1 MAGVAIFF
9 ILVGSLILM
18 IGYAIYNPNSIF
30 TAFDKVTTH
39 FTRGEPYSENGEFFL
54 QGIQPLHIKTSRM
67 KLEVVPYTGNTL
79 KISLEGKI
87 PRFEHGPFIVERA
100 EENQVAIEL
109 HEPIASQWI
118 HMNVNGQEV
127 AEESNSSLIGKVYLP
142 RNFKGTATITTDSG
156 PVEMTLPKD
165 LFYEFDFQSTSGK
178 IENRAVVDST
188 LPVPAEVAKI
198 HILTTTG
205 NITLLP
211 QGGSAK

>member
-1 MAGVAIFF
+1 MAAIAIFF

-30 TAFDKVTTH
+30 TAFDKITTH
-39 FTRGEPYSENGEFFL
+39 FTRGEPYNENGEFFL
-54 QGIQPLHIKTSRM
+54 QGIETLHIKTGRM

-79 KISLEGKI
+79 KIALEGKI

-100 EENQVAIEL
+100 SENQVVIEL

-118 HMNVNGQEV
+118 HMNINGKEV

-142 RNFKGTATITTDSG
+142 RNFKGTAAIETDSG

-165 LFYEFDFQSTSGK
+165 LFYEFDLKSSSGK
-178 IENRAVVDST
+178 IDNKAVVDST
-188 LPVPAEVAKI
+188 LPIPAEVAKI

-211 QGGSAK
+211 QDGSAK

>member
-1 MAGVAIFF
+1 MAGLAIFF

-18 IGYAIYNPNSIF
+18 IGYTIYNPHSIF

-54 QGIQPLHIKTSRM
+54 QGIKALHIKSSRM
-67 KLEVVPYTGNTL
+67 KLEIVPYSGNTL
-79 KISLEGKI
+79 KISLDGKV
-87 PRFEHGPFIVERA
+87 PRFEHGPFILERA
-100 EENQVAIEL
+100 TESEVTIEL

-118 HMNVNGQEV
+118 HMNINGQEV
-127 AEESNSSLIGKVYLP
+127 TEESNSVLVGKIYLP
-142 RNFKGTATITTDSG
+142 RSFKGSATIETDSG

-165 LFYEFDFQSTSGK
+165 QFYEFDLQSTSGK
-178 IENRAVVDST
+178 IENQAVIDST

>member
-1 MAGVAIFF
+1 MLKRILMAAIAIFF
-9 ILVGSLILM
+9 ILVGSLIVM
-18 IGYAIYNPNSIF
+18 IGYAIYNPHSIF

-54 QGIQPLHIKTSRM
+54 QGIQTLHIKTGRM
-67 KLEVVPYTGNTL
+67 KLEVAPYSGNTL

-100 EENQVAIEL
+100 AESQVAIEL
-109 HEPIASQWI
+109 HEPIASQWV
-118 HMNVNGQEV
+118 HMNVNGQEF
-127 AEESNSSLIGKVYLP
+127 AEESNSSLVAKIYLP
-142 RNFKGTATITTDSG
+142 KNFKGTATLATDSG

-165 LFYEFDFQSTSGK
+165 LFYEFDLQSTSGK
-178 IENRAVVDST
+178 IENKAIVDST

-205 NITLLP
+205 NILI
-211 QGGSAK
+211 KN